1 MQYLTV
7 ALSPADFYAYSR
19 ATGVPVPDSDEE
31 RAQMAG
37 DVVNFRRNQLR
48 APAKEEDQGF
58 NLTNALGIGAAALG
72 LGAGAYGLRRALT
85 KKAAASARTAE
96 AAVNP
101 VVKYQNLEDLRR
113 AAGYTTAP
121 PRSEAPTQAPAPSK
135 VVTQEPL
142 GELWE
147 PTVPTQG
154 FPRSFL
160 ESKGSLLPAAKPDAG
175 DRFIEEYEQLARN
188 QARADQR
195 IQAGLRQAQPKLR
208 ERDMQMQ
215 DKGERVLAELRKE
228 AADEASVLNDMAE
241 YSRLQGMEQDQ
252 PLSRREQRIQQAV
265 AVSQPGSF
273 ADLTNFQ
280 ENLLGQARN
289 QAINAL
295 ESGEDQQTGRI
306 KAQLQR
312 NEDLDLGQVENLE
325 NIAQTSGP
333 ITLEQDDAINRAAS
347 QLPDGL
353 PVDQAEG
360 IDLRT
365 GERFV
370 IRQNKLEFAPRSTLG
385 STGLVP
391 GQKILMEQQPESVA
405 NTSAVRFM
413 EAEREKIARE
423 LSGQD
428 IAPMPR
434 DVDAELAKRLGPQA
448 SSYGP
453 KYTARAQALQTFA
466 NTGSPVAAETVK
478 RFGLSPVTFETFENM
493 PAEKKRLFEAGA
505 PMSLEGYPSEE
516 LQAAVPLTGINVNVP
531 AVGRVDISTLRKP
544 VITESTAKQANEF
557 IEGATERKLDWLE
570 NKTKPIEEAKQA
582 IYAERRQR
590 VKETADNLSL
600 ELEKAKANG
609 QQDVVDEIN
618 YQLENLRTIYKKPE
632 LSDYREFGE
641 GGMRHLNAQLAG
653 MQRTNSAQ
661 IAALEKR
668 YPTTL
673 SNRTGEVARVFGE
686 TTLDT
691 GELIPETMEVR
702 AGRYS
707 KDLGKKGGGGRN
719 VAEYTA
725 GERLDEE
732 IRAIQGGGRIRDYD
746 LETGAAVQPWQ
757 GDRTQTGR
765 EVDIYGVRLSGQPAG
780 NPEVRPSLP
789 KYSQQ
794 EIEQQALQMSQADP
808 YGDVPLIPDYDT
820 VLANMETQQRT
831 PQRRTSIDVSGT
843 IRRLQS
849 SNAPGAKR
857 QLSQYLD
864 ALGVKQIKL

>member
-19 ATGVPVPDSDEE
+19 ATGAPVPDSDEE

-72 LGAGAYGLRRALT
+72 LGAGAYGLRGALT

-96 AAVNP
+96 ATVNP
-101 VVKYQNLEDLRR
+101 VVKYQNLDDLRR

-121 PRSEAPTQAPAPSK
+121 PRSEAPTQAPPPSK

-154 FPRSFL
+154 FARSYL

-175 DRFIEEYEQLARN
+175 DRFIEEYQQLARN

-195 IQAGLRQAQPKLR
+195 IQTGLRLAQPKLR

-228 AADEASVLNDMAE
+228 AADEAISSV
-241 YSRLQGMEQDQ
+241 
-252 PLSRREQRIQQAV
+252 
-265 AVSQPGSF
+265 
-273 ADLTNFQ
+273 NFQ
-280 ENLLGQARN
+280 ENLLNQARN
-289 QAINAL
+289 QAMNAV

-333 ITLEQDDAINRAAS
+333 VTLEQDDAINRAAS

-365 GERFV
+365 GERFA
-370 IRQNKLEFAPRSTLG
+370 IRQNKLEFAPRSILG

-391 GQKILMEQQPESVA
+391 GQKILMEEKPQSVA

-413 EAEREKIARE
+413 ESERERIARE
-423 LSGQD
+423 LASEDIKVVPQD
-428 IAPMPR
+428 IER
-434 DVDAELAKRLGPQA
+434 ELAKRLGPQA

-466 NTGSPVAAETVK
+466 NTGDPIAAETVK

-516 LQAAVPLTGINVNVP
+516 LQAVVPLTGINVNVP

-544 VITESTAKQANEF
+544 VITESTARQANEF

-590 VKETADNLSL
+590 IKETAGNLSA
-600 ELEKAKANG
+600 ELEKAKTNG

-686 TTLDT
+686 TNLDT

-732 IRAIQGGGRIRDYD
+732 IRAIQGGGRIRDSD

-820 VLANMETQQRT
+820 VLANIETQQRT

>member
-1 MQYLTV
+1 V

-72 LGAGAYGLRRALT
+72 LGAGALGLRSVLA
-85 KKAAASARTAE
+85 KKAAA
-96 AAVNP
+96 AAGPVESP
-101 VVKYQNLEDLRR
+101 VVKYQNIEDLRR

-121 PRSEAPTQAPAPSK
+121 VRSEAPAPSK
-135 VVTQEPL
+135 VATQEPL

-147 PTVPTQG
+147 PTVPKEG
-154 FPRSFL
+154 FARSYL

-175 DRFIEEYEQLARN
+175 DRFIQEYEEEYQRLAKN

-195 IQAGLRQAQPKLR
+195 IQAGLRER
-208 ERDMQMQ
+208 EMQIQ
-215 DKGERVLAELRKE
+215 GKGERVLAELRKE

-241 YSRLQGMEQDQ
+241 YNRLQGMEQDQ
-252 PLSRREQRIQQAV
+252 PLGRREQRIQQAV
-265 AVSQPGSF
+265 TVSQPGQF
-273 ADLTNFQ
+273 TDLTNFQ

-289 QAINAL
+289 QAMNAV

-325 NIAQTSGP
+325 NIAQASGP
-333 ITLEQDDAINRAAS
+333 STLEQDDAINRAAS

-365 GERFV
+365 GERFA

-391 GQKILMEQQPESVA
+391 AQKILMEQQPQSVA

-423 LSGQD
+423 LASRD
-428 IAPMPR
+428 IAAMPQ
-434 DVDAELAKRLGPQA
+434 DVDAELARRLGPQA

-493 PAEKKRLFEAGA
+493 PAEKKKLFEAGA

-516 LQAAVPLTGINVNVP
+516 LQVVVPLTGINVNVP

-544 VITESTAKQANEF
+544 VITESTARQANEF
-557 IEGATERKLDWLE
+557 IESATENKLNWLE
-570 NKTKPIEEAKQA
+570 SKTKPIEEAKQA

-590 VKETADNLSL
+590 VKETASNLSV
-600 ELEKAKANG
+600 ELEKAKTNG

-618 YQLENLRTIYKKPE
+618 YQLENLRTIYKNPE

-641 GGMRHLNAQLAG
+641 GGIRHLNAQLAG

-686 TTLDT
+686 TNLDT

-702 AGRYS
+702 AGRYG

-765 EVDIYGVRLSGQPAG
+765 EVDVYGVRLSGQPAG

-789 KYSQQ
+789 QYSQQ

>member
-1 MQYLTV
+1 M
-7 ALSPADFYAYSR
+7 AISPADFYAYSR
-19 ATGVPVPDSDEE
+19 ATGTPVPDSDEE

-37 DVVNFRRNQLR
+37 DVINFRRNQLR
-48 APAKEEDQGF
+48 APAKQEDEGF

-72 LGAGAYGLRRALT
+72 LGAGAYGLRRALMN
-85 KKAAASARTAE
+85 KASTAARTAE
-96 AAVNP
+96 AVVDP

-121 PRSEAPTQAPAPSK
+121 VRSEAPIQTPAPSK
-135 VVTQEPL
+135 VATQEPL

-147 PTVPTQG
+147 ATVPKEG
-154 FPRSFL
+154 FARSYL

-208 ERDMQMQ
+208 ERDMEMQ
-215 DKGERVLAELRKE
+215 GKGERVLAELRQE
-228 AADEASVLNDMAE
+228 AADEAISSV
-241 YSRLQGMEQDQ
+241 S
-252 PLSRREQRIQQAV
+252 
-265 AVSQPGSF
+265 
-273 ADLTNFQ
+273 FQ
-280 ENLLGQARN
+280 ENLLNQARN
-289 QAINAL
+289 QAANAL

-333 ITLEQDDAINRAAS
+333 VTLEQDDAINRAAS

-365 GERFV
+365 GERFA
-370 IRQNKLEFAPRSTLG
+370 IRQNQLEFAPRSTLG
-385 STGLVP
+385 ATGLVP

-413 EAEREKIARE
+413 EAEREKISRE

-428 IAPMPR
+428 IAPMPQ
-434 DVDAELAKRLGPQA
+434 DVDAELARRLGPQA

-516 LQAAVPLTGINVNVP
+516 LQAVVPLTGINVNVP
-531 AVGRVDISTLRKP
+531 AVGRADISTLRKP
-544 VITESTAKQANEF
+544 VVTESTARQANEF
-557 IEGATERKLDWLE
+557 IENATENKLDWLQS
-570 NKTKPIEEAKQA
+570 KTKPIEEAKQA
-582 IYAERRQR
+582 IYTERKQR
-590 VKETADNLSL
+590 VKETADNLL
-600 ELEKAKANG
+600 VELERANVNG
-609 QQDVVDEIN
+609 EQDVVDEIN
-618 YQLENLRTIYKKPE
+618 YQLENLRTIYKNPE

-653 MQRTNSAQ
+653 MQKSNATQ

-673 SNRTGEVARVFGE
+673 ANRTGEAARVFGE
-686 TTLDT
+686 RNVDT
-691 GELIPETMEVR
+691 GEYIPETMQVR
-702 AGRYS
+702 SGRS
-707 KDLGKKGGGGRN
+707 DKELGRKGGGGRN

-725 GERLDEE
+725 GERLDEAL
-732 IRAIQGGGRIRDYD
+732 RAIRGGGRIRDYD
-746 LETGAAVQPWQ
+746 PETGAPVQRWK
-757 GDRTQTGR
+757 GDETQTGR
-765 EVDIYGVRLSGQPAG
+765 DIDIYGVRLSGQRAG
-780 NPEVRPSLP
+780 DPEVRPSLP
-789 KYSQQ
+789 QYTSQ
-794 EIEQQALQMSQADP
+794 EIEEQALRLSKADP
-808 YGDVPLIPDYDT
+808 YGDVPVSPKYEAVIQSLG
-820 VLANMETQQRT
+820 TQPKT
-831 PQRRTSIDVSGT
+831 PQRRASVDTSET

-849 SNAPGAKR
+849 SNTPGAQS
-857 QLSQYLD
+857 QLKQYLGV
-864 ALGVKQIKL
+864 LGVKQIKL

>member
-72 LGAGAYGLRRALT
+72 LGAGALGLRSVLA
-85 KKAAASARTAE
+85 KKAAA
-96 AAVNP
+96 AAGPVESP
-101 VVKYQNLEDLRR
+101 VVKYQNIEDLRR

-121 PRSEAPTQAPAPSK
+121 VRSEAPAPSK
-135 VVTQEPL
+135 VATQEPL

-147 PTVPTQG
+147 PTVPKEG
-154 FPRSFL
+154 FARSYL

-175 DRFIEEYEQLARN
+175 DRFIQEYEEEYQRLAKN

-195 IQAGLRQAQPKLR
+195 IQAGLRER
-208 ERDMQMQ
+208 EMQIQ
-215 DKGERVLAELRKE
+215 GKGERVLAELRKE

-241 YSRLQGMEQDQ
+241 YNRLQGMEQDQ
-252 PLSRREQRIQQAV
+252 PLGRREQRIQQAV
-265 AVSQPGSF
+265 TVSQPGQF
-273 ADLTNFQ
+273 TDLTNFQ

-289 QAINAL
+289 QAMNAV

-325 NIAQTSGP
+325 NIAQASGP
-333 ITLEQDDAINRAAS
+333 STLEQDDAINRAAS

-365 GERFV
+365 GERFA

-391 GQKILMEQQPESVA
+391 AQKILMEQQPQSVA

-423 LSGQD
+423 LASRD
-428 IAPMPR
+428 IAAMPQ
-434 DVDAELAKRLGPQA
+434 DVDAELARRLGPQA

-493 PAEKKRLFEAGA
+493 PAEKKKLFEAGA

-516 LQAAVPLTGINVNVP
+516 LQVVVPLTGINVNVP

-544 VITESTAKQANEF
+544 VITESTARQANEF
-557 IEGATERKLDWLE
+557 IESATENKLNWLE
-570 NKTKPIEEAKQA
+570 SKTKPIEEAKQA

-590 VKETADNLSL
+590 VKETASNLSV
-600 ELEKAKANG
+600 ELEKAKTNG

-618 YQLENLRTIYKKPE
+618 YQLENLRTIYKNPE

-641 GGMRHLNAQLAG
+641 GGIRHLNAQLAG

-686 TTLDT
+686 TNLDT

-702 AGRYS
+702 AGRYG

-765 EVDIYGVRLSGQPAG
+765 EVDVYGVRLSGQPAG

-789 KYSQQ
+789 QYSQQ